1 MRAIGLMSGTSLD
14 GIDAALV
21 EIVPHGGGYA
31 LGLENFVTVPFEA
44 ELHARLRAALPPNA
58 PAPAAVAAL
67 DRDLG
72 VFFAEAALA
81 AARGTAVDF
90 VASHGLTLYHD
101 GAARVTA
108 QIGDPYAIR
117 DRLEASVVFDFRRAD
132 CARGGN
138 GAPLVPYVDAL
149 LFASAERDTVA
160 LNIGGIANVTVLAR
174 GAGPQAALAWDTGPG
189 NMLIDALVRRR
200 TGGAERF
207 DRDGAYAARGTVDET
222 AVRELIAREAP
233 YLVLPPPKST
243 GRERF
248 GDGLLDAHADVFAR
262 LSLADGCA
270 TLAAFT
276 AATIADSLALY
287 GPANARVI
295 ASGGGVRNPVL
306 IRLLRERLAA
316 PGCEL
321 EDSRAFGV
329 DPDAKEALAFAV
341 LGYETLRGRPSNVPR
356 ATGARGPAI
365 LGAIAPHALEAT
377 LRKLR
382 AEIG

>member
-1 MRAIGLMSGTSLD
+1 
-14 GIDAALV
+14 
-21 EIVPHGGGYA
+21 
-31 LGLENFVTVPFEA
+31 
-44 ELHARLRAALPPNA
+44 
-58 PAPAAVAAL
+58 
-67 DRDLG
+67 
-72 VFFAEAALA
+72 
-81 AARGTAVDF
+81 
-90 VASHGLTLYHD
+90 
-101 GAARVTA
+101 
-108 QIGDPYAIR
+108 
-117 DRLEASVVFDFRRAD
+117 
-132 CARGGN
+132 
-138 GAPLVPYVDAL
+138 
-149 LFASAERDTVA
+149 
-160 LNIGGIANVTVLAR
+160 
-174 GAGPQAALAWDTGPG
+174 
-189 NMLIDALVRRR
+189 MLIDALVRRR